1 MMPNAQRSMVLDE
14 VKLERYRNLLASTA
28 IFRGCTPQA
37 IDDLVRRIQVRTRPA
52 ETIVVA
58 EGEPGDSLFVL
69 AGGKVKVALFGE
81 NGRELTLS
89 ELKPGD
95 FFGEMSLLDN
105 RPRAANVVAL
115 EDTTL
120 LVLSREAF
128 VAHLKSNPQTALN
141 LLAEMTRRLR
151 RADETIANLAL
162 HDVESR
168 LTRTLERLAKEEG
181 EQTDT
186 GLLLR
191 RRPTQQDLANMV
203 GSCRETISRTF
214 TSMIKRGLIVPRG
227 RALIL
232 TRALLDKRPQTTT
245 AQA

>member
-37 IDDLVRRIQVRTRPA
+37 IDDLVRRLQVRTRPA
-52 ETIVVA
+52 DTIVVA
-58 EGEPGDSLFVL
+58 QDEPGDSLFVI
-69 AGGKVKVALFGE
+69 AGGRVKVAMFGE
-81 NGRELTLS
+81 NGRELTLA

-105 RPRAANVVAL
+105 RPRSANVVAM
-115 EDTTL
+115 EDATL

-128 VAHLKSNPQTALN
+128 VAHLKSNPQTAIN
-141 LLAEMTRRLR
+141 LLGEMTRRLR
-151 RADETIANLAL
+151 RADETIASLAL

-168 LTRTLERLAKEEG
+168 LVRTLERLAKEEG

-214 TSMIKRGLIVPRG
+214 TSMIKRGLLIPRG
-227 RALIL
+227 RALVL
-232 TRALLDKRPQTTT
+232 TRELLEKRPS
-245 AQA
+245 AAVPA